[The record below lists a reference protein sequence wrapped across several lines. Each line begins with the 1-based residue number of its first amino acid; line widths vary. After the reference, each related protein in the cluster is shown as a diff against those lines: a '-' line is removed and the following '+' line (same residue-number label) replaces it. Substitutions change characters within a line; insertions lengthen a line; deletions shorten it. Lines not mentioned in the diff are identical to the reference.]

1 MPYSHYLKTYL
12 PQSSFSFQSIWFSV
26 ILQKFYLKNLLSLL
40 LWKTCYVEYDHTK
53 TKLISCDRL
62 KTFPRTR
69 CVEYEDYL
77 KEAHDTMEITDV
89 NKNLYNIKMNENSV
103 KLWKLFIERFWS
115 TVNYAEKWLLK
126 FKVDL
131 RPNMIIFEI

>member
-12 PQSSFSFQSIWFSV
+12 PQSSFSFQNIWFSV
-26 ILQKFYLKNLLSLL
+26 ILQKFYLKSLPSLL

-89 NKNLYNIKMNENSV
+89 NKNLYNTWKWMKTLLNYENSSL
-103 KLWKLFIERFWS
+103 KDFEAPWTMLRSGCLNSKS
-115 TVNYAEKWLLK
+115 T
-126 FKVDL
+126 
-131 RPNMIIFEI
+131 